1 MPTIGAKAKWAE
13 MWCNSQHALFPECL
27 VTFAVLAEGIF
38 SPVPSVKF
46 FGLSNVVYS
55 LAYVLQ
61 TSSSATMKLFTVTC
75 PLQLLAQTSL
85 LYLHQGDCQ
94 QCHQNQRML
103 HPQSA
108 PIQPHGYECNN
119 HEPIHLILCQL
130 PPSQTETIYYLQWDC
145 QQCHSAAP
153 NDDAPV
159 CTADHVP

>member
-1 MPTIGAKAKWAE
+1 
-13 MWCNSQHALFPECL
+13 
-27 VTFAVLAEGIF
+27 
-38 SPVPSVKF
+38 VPF
-46 FGLSNVVYS
+46 FGLRNVVYS
-55 LAYVLQ
+55 LAYVCKQ
-61 TSSSATMKLFTVTC
+61 SHQPQWSSSLWLWLC

-103 HPQSA
+103 HPQSGA

-119 HEPIHLILCQL
+119 HEPINLILCQL
-130 PPSQTETIYYLQWDC
+130 PPSQTETTYYLQWDC

-159 CTADHVP
+159 CTADHIPKTVKGFDSSINTEVVGVCMTKEGAAVVGN